1 MKARFGKDIYCQVC
15 GKDDKI
21 TLVEIWTLEYGTL
34 SHKFSNTMYNLL
46 HRLIIFSRLHG
57 ARWKFGYK
65 YRCNRCNVKVK
76 EIDHSKELTVL
87 KEILGVEE

>member
-21 TLVEIWTLEYGTL
+21 TLDGIWTLDGT
-34 SHKFSNTMYNLL
+34 SFKISSTMYNLI
-46 HRLIIFSRLHG
+46 HRLIIFSRLRG

-65 YRCNRCNVKVK
+65 YRCNRCGVKVK

-87 KEILGVEE
+87 EEKMNERG